1 MKLSRLFRDVTMV
14 RANVDFDLE
23 INDIRYHS
31 EKVQKGDLFV
41 AVKGSATNGHKY
53 IGDALS
59 KGAACIICESEPQD
73 TGIPFVLV
81 PNSRKALAQLSKNYF
96 DRPDE
101 KLKLIGVTGT
111 NGKTST
117 TYLIREILMYQYG
130 NAVGLI
136 GTNQNLV
143 GSKPYEAI
151 RTTPQSYD
159 IYKLMRE
166 MVDAGCKYA
175 VMEVSSH
182 ALEQYRVYGL
192 QFDIGVFTNLTQDHL
207 DFHAD
212 MQAYA
217 EAKARLFSQCDYA
230 VVNGDDP
237 AHKTM
242 LANHPERNL
251 IYSAKD
257 DAADLVAKNIVF
269 KNYKVE
275 YEALMSG
282 SINRISVAV
291 PGMFTV
297 YNSMAAMGVGVLLG
311 IAPAD
316 IAMALKM
323 AKGVLGR
330 YERVE
335 LEKPYDVIIDYAH
348 TPDGMENILSMTR
361 NTRQGRIISVFGCGG
376 DRDKT
381 KRPQMGQI
389 ATRYSD
395 IVVLTS
401 DNSRSE
407 RPMEIIFDILWGAKD
422 GKAEIC
428 VIPDRKK
435 AILYAMTLAQEGDT
449 LLLLG
454 KGHEL
459 YQEINGERSFFDERE
474 IVKQGK

>member
-23 INDIRYHS
+23 ITDIHYHS
-31 EKVQKGDLFV
+31 EKVQRGDLFV
-41 AVKGSATNGHKY
+41 AVKGNATNGHKY
-53 IGDALS
+53 IGDALA
-59 KGAACIICESEPQD
+59 KGAACVICESEPQD
-73 TGIPFVLV
+73 SAIPFVLV
-81 PNSRKALAQLSKNYF
+81 PNTRKALAQLSKNYF

-130 NAVGLI
+130 NTVGLI

-143 GSKPYEAI
+143 GNKPYNATQ
-151 RTTPQSYD
+151 TTPESYD
-159 IYKLMRE
+159 IYKLLRE

-182 ALEQYRVYGL
+182 SLEQYRVYGL
-192 QFDIGVFTNLTQDHL
+192 QFDVGVFTNLTQDHL
-207 DFHAD
+207 DFHQD
-212 MQAYA
+212 MKAYA
-217 EAKARLFSQCDYA
+217 DAKARLFSQCDYA

-237 AHKTM
+237 AHKVM

-251 IYSAKD
+251 IYSAKND
-257 DAADLVAKNIVF
+257 NCDLVAKNIVF

-275 YEALMSG
+275 YEALMQG
-282 SINRISVAV
+282 SINRISISI

-311 IAPAD
+311 IGQAD

-335 LEKPYDVIIDYAH
+335 VEKPYDVIIDYAH

-361 NTRQGRIISVFGCGG
+361 DTRQGRIISVFGCGG

-381 KRPQMGQI
+381 KRPLMGEI
-389 ATRYSD
+389 GARYSD

-407 RPMEIIFDILWGAKD
+407 RPMEIIFDTLWGAKD
-422 GKAEIC
+422 GKAEIN

-435 AILYAMTLAQEGDT
+435 AILYAMSLAQEGDT

-459 YQEINGERSFFDERE
+459 YQEANGERSFFDERE
-474 IVKQGK
+474 IVKSAK